1 MITVFFIAFL
11 TGDITWAESGSEPPA
26 DKPWFVSAYNGI
38 YTSKTFLRTL
48 LIFPIE
54 TEDHY
59 FLGLG
64 VGREIYRE
72 NRHFSLEL
80 EGILAHHFGEHK
92 NVSQHF
98 EEIVAVLNLRYRNL
112 PWDKYLSTTF
122 AVGDGFS
129 YATQRLYTEESKNLL
144 NYLMFEAT
152 VRLPRYPDVG
162 LVYRIHH
169 RSGIFGVIGTG
180 GSNYYTL
187 GLRYS
192 F

>member
-11 TGDITWAESGSEPPA
+11 IGDITWAESGSEPPT
-26 DKPWFVSAYNGI
+26 DKPWFVSAYYGT

-48 LIFPIE
+48 LIFPLE
-54 TEDHY
+54 TGDHY

-64 VGREIYRE
+64 VGRELYRWE
-72 NRHFSLEL
+72 KHFSLEL
-80 EGILAHHFGEHK
+80 EGQLAHHFGGDPQ
-92 NVSQHF
+92 VSLPF
-98 EEIVAVLNLRYRNL
+98 EEFVASLNLRYRNL
-112 PWDKYLSTTF
+112 PWDKYLPTTF

-129 YATQRLYTEESKNLL
+129 YATEKLSNEESRNLL
-144 NYLMFEAT
+144 NYLMFEVTAG
-152 VRLPRYPDVG
+152 LPQYRAIS

-169 RSGIFGVIGTG
+169 RSGIFGGIGTG